1 MKLIILVAL
10 LAFEASGAD
19 YRQFLNA
26 IKVVESNGNS
36 KAVGDGGRAKGIFQI
51 HEGYFNDA
59 KDYDTK
65 NGGKFKL
72 AKAKYSDCFNPSI
85 AEQVVRAYLQC
96 YSASDVKA
104 GRWEVVARK
113 HNGGPNGHQK
123 KATVAYWNKVKK
135 HL

>member
-10 LAFEASGAD
+10 LVFEASGAD
-19 YRQFLNA
+19 YQRFLNA
-26 IKVVESNGNS
+26 IKIVESNGNS
-36 KAVGDGGRAKGIFQI
+36 KAVGDGGLAIGQFQI
-51 HEGYFNDA
+51 HEVYFNDA
-59 KDYDTK
+59 KDYDAK

-72 AKAKYSDCFNPSI
+72 AKAKYSDCFNPII
-85 AEQVVRAYLQC
+85 AEQVVHAYLQR
-96 YSASDVKA
+96 YSASDLKA

-113 HNGGPNGHQK
+113 HNGGPNGHQR